1 MTEDIKEQKKSC
13 PICKKQYLENDN
25 YCPADGSLL
34 QITDAD
40 YGAPMLSK
48 SEEEIC
54 SG

>member
-1 MTEDIKEQKKSC
+1 MSVQDDVKKSC
-13 PICKKQYLENDN
+13 PLYKKQYSENDN
-25 YCPADGSLL
+25 YCSSDGSLL
-34 QITDAD
+34 QIADAD